1 MKQLLKRM
9 DKDGDGKI
17 SKPEFLNLFRLF
29 QSMHSQQQPQSQGG
43 WGQQQQGGWGNQ
55 PANNQPQ
62 NWNQPNSFQNQG
74 NWGGQQGGF
83 GNQGPGSGYGY

>member
-1 MKQLLKRM
+1 
-9 DKDGDGKI
+9 
-17 SKPEFLNLFRLF
+17 
-29 QSMHSQQQPQSQGG
+29 MHSQQQPQNQGG

-55 PANNQPQ
+55 PVNNQPQ
-62 NWNQPNSFQNQG
+62 NWNQPNNFQNQG